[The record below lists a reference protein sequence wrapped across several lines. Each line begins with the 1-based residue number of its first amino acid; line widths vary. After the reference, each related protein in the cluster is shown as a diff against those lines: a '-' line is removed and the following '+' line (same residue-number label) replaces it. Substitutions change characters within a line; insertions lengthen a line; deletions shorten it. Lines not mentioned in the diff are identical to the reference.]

1 MALNAEMARLLGAE
15 AELDAL
21 ACVDLRT
28 GAVLSWSTRDEASRR
43 TLEVAAQ
50 AASQLC
56 LAPPLDTRGEGD
68 ARVRETLI
76 VSDSAVHV
84 FALSISRPGCAF
96 VGVARG
102 GANVGLVMAS
112 VRSLAVGLV
121 ESEAR

>member
-15 AELDAL
+15 ADLAAL
-21 ACVDLRT
+21 ACVELRT
-28 GAVLSWSTRDEASRR
+28 GAVLSCSARDEPSRR

-56 LAPPLDTRGEGD
+56 LAPRLDTAGEGD
-68 ARVRETLI
+68 APVRETLI
-76 VSDSAVHV
+76 VSNSAVHV
-84 FALSISRPGCAF
+84 FALSRTRPGCAL

-112 VRSLAVGLV
+112 VRALAGAAV